1 MDLTTNYNGKTALVV
16 GAGRSGLSAARFLLG
31 GGAHVILSDSR
42 DRTALDA
49 SISGLDESAGVTGA
63 LELEL
68 GGHRPESFER
78 CDFAVVSPGVPLT
91 LPEFEMC
98 RKAGIPIMAEIELAF
113 RHLRGRI
120 IGITGSNGKTTTT
133 SLVSE
138 LLTGAGMRG
147 YAAGNIG
154 IPLTDLVADSTPEDI
169 YAVELSSF
177 QLEGIR
183 DFRPW
188 IGSVLNL
195 TPDHMN
201 RYDSYENYAAA
212 KRRIFMNQGTD
223 DFAVLNADDAA
234 TASIAAELR
243 ATPVMFSRLKEIPYG
258 AFVRNERAVFRE
270 PRGEKDLFPLE
281 SIRLRGSHNLENVLA
296 ACTMAILAGVPPET
310 LDKSVQKFEGVEHRI
325 EFVSEIDGV
334 QYFNDSK
341 ATNVDA
347 AIKSIESFPGNILL
361 IAGGQDKGGNFLL
374 LRKPVQQ
381 RVKRLVLIGEASGAI
396 RDSLG
401 DVVETSNAET
411 MQEAV
416 LFCKQHAKSGDIV
429 LLAPACASFDMF
441 RDYEHRGRI
450 FKDAVRVKGNQPAPG
465 IC

>member
-1 MDLTTNYNGKTALVV
+1 MDSTTDYNGKTALVV

-31 GGAHVILSDSR
+31 RGAHVILSDSR
-42 DRTALDA
+42 DRTALSA
-49 SISGLDESAGVTGA
+49 SISGLVESAGDTGA

-68 GGHRPESFER
+68 GGHRPESFGQ
-78 CDFAVVSPGVPLT
+78 CDFAVVSPGVPLA
-91 LPEFEMC
+91 LPEFELC
-98 RKAGIPIMAEIELAF
+98 RKAGAPIMAEIELAF

-120 IGITGSNGKTTTT
+120 VGITGSNGKTTTT
-133 SLVSE
+133 TLVSK

-154 IPLTDLVADSTPEDI
+154 IPLTDFVADSTPEDI

-188 IGSVLNL
+188 IGSILNL

-201 RYDSYENYAAA
+201 RYDSYEDYAAA
-212 KRRIFMNQGTD
+212 KQRIFINQKTN

-234 TASIAAELR
+234 TASIAAGLR
-243 ATPVMFSRLKEIPYG
+243 ATPVMFSRLKEIPHG
-258 AFVRNERAVFRE
+258 AFIRNERAVFRD

-296 ACTMAILAGVPPET
+296 ACTMAILAGVPSET

-341 ATNVDA
+341 ATNVDS

-361 IAGGQDKGGNFLL
+361 IAGGQDKGGDFRL
-374 LRKPVQQ
+374 LRKPVRQ
-381 RVKRLVLIGEASGAI
+381 RVKRLILIGEASGAI

-401 DVVETSNAET
+401 DEVETSSAET

-416 LFCKQHAKSGDIV
+416 LLCKQHAKSGDIV

-441 RDYEHRGRI
+441 RDYEHRGRV
-450 FKDAVRVKGNQPAPG
+450 FKDAVRMKENQPAPG

>member
-1 MDLTTNYNGKTALVV
+1 MDLTTNYKGKTVLVA
-16 GAGRSGLSAARFLLG
+16 GAGRSGLAATRFLIDR
-31 GGAHVILSDSR
+31 GAAVILTDSK
-42 DRTALDA
+42 DRAALDNA
-49 SISGLDESAGVTGA
+49 ISGLVESVKNPDA

-78 CDFAVVSPGVPLT
+78 CDMAVVSPGVPLT
-91 LPEFEMC
+91 LPEFELC

-113 RHLRGRI
+113 HHLQGRI

-133 SLVSE
+133 TLVTE
-138 LLTGAGMRG
+138 LLAGAGMRAK
-147 YAAGNIG
+147 AAGNIG
-154 IPLTDLVADSTPEDI
+154 LPLTDFVSDSTPEDI

-177 QLEGIR
+177 QLESIH

-188 IGSVLNL
+188 IGSILNI

-201 RYDSYENYAAA
+201 RYGSYEDYIAA
-212 KRRIFMNQGTD
+212 KRRIFMNQGTK
-223 DFAVLNADDAA
+223 DFAVLNADDAETAALA
-234 TASIAAELR
+234 TQLN
-243 ATPVMFSRLKEIPYG
+243 ATPIMFSRREDIQYG
-258 AFVRNERAVFRE
+258 ASVRNERVIFRD
-270 PRGEKDLFPLE
+270 PGGERELFPLT
-281 SIRLRGSHNLENVLA
+281 SIKLKGSHNLENVLA
-296 ACTMAILAGVPPET
+296 ACTMAILAGALPES
-310 LDKSVQKFEGVEHRI
+310 LDNSIQNFKGVEHRI

-361 IAGGQDKGGNFLL
+361 IAGGQDKGGDFSLL
-374 LRKPVQQ
+374 KKPVRQ
-381 RVKRLVLIGEASGAI
+381 RVKRLVLIGESSDTI

-401 DVVETSNAET
+401 GEVETSSAGT

-416 LFCKQHAKSGDIV
+416 LICKQNAKAGDIV

-441 RDYEHRGRI
+441 QDYEHRGRV
-450 FKDAVRVKGNQPAPG
+450 FKEAVRMEGQ
-465 IC
+465 